1 MITLSRTLYT
11 NYSRF
16 FPANQKVQLIN
27 MSQER
32 SRDQFDSLSGNIVSF
47 SGDTIDVQ
55 VPYSTGQ
62 IIAADKIRNTTYK
75 IITDSFG
82 IGLQIAADLVSISP
96 DNHLRL
102 RLISALEGF
111 KRTSMPRIDSTINVY
126 HLREESTLSS
136 CKSKFIQLVEHQ
148 KKGLPFDFALQEKPV
163 NVSASG
169 IRFVTESADKSAPL
183 ALCVLDLADGQSPVC
198 AVAETTWQ
206 RRNGSTLFSGHR
218 FITILKSDQQRIS
231 RYVAVLQRSMG
242 IKFVAPRNNWALLD
256 RMTLQNS

>member
-1 MITLSRTLYT
+1 MITLSRTPYS

-16 FPANQKVQLIN
+16 FPANQKVHLIN

-32 SRDQFDSLSGNIVSF
+32 ARDQFDSLSGSIVAF

-82 IGLQIAADLVSISP
+82 IGLQVAADLVSISA

-102 RLISALEGF
+102 RLISALEAF
-111 KRTSMPRIDSTINVY
+111 KRTAMPRIDSTIKVF
-126 HLREESTLSS
+126 HLREENTLSS
-136 CKSKFIQLVEHQ
+136 CKSKFIQLVERQ
-148 KKGLPFDFALQEKPV
+148 KKGFPFDFTLQEKTV

-169 IRFVTESADKSAPL
+169 IRLVTESVEKSALL

-206 RRNGSTLFSGHR
+206 RRNGSNLFSGHR
-218 FITILKSDQQRIS
+218 FITIFKSDQQRIN
-231 RYVAVLQRSMG
+231 RYVATLHRSLG

-256 RMTLQNS
+256 RMTLQNV